1 MLEQEELEG
10 LKFPVNVLLIEKL
23 DEDASDADL
32 YNAGYN
38 MSQATLESLQDIPE
52 GYEIHSVIDDD
63 DDDEEDEEE
72 E

>member
-1 MLEQEELEG
+1 MLDPEELES

-23 DEDASDADL
+23 DGDASDADL
-32 YNAGYN
+32 FNAGYN
-38 MSQATLESLQDIPE
+38 MSQATLESLQDIPH

-63 DDDEEDEEE
+63 EEE